1 MLHNKFWKNL
11 GIWVLYIAVLICL
24 IYAVPKALAYILK
37 TEYPMAA
44 ITSSSMWPSLKKGDL
59 VLIKGIQDK
68 KEIKIGDIIVY
79 ENPRGFTIHRVIK
92 TGENTLITKGD
103 ANNSSDSA
111 IRYEDVIGRTLTF
124 NEKTMKIPLLGNLSI
139 IFNKK
144 SI

>member
-1 MLHNKFWKNL
+1 
-11 GIWVLYIAVLICL
+11 
-24 IYAVPKALAYILK
+24 
-37 TEYPMAA
+37 MAA